1 MTRLDQEKRK
11 RDKRRKIKS
20 LGEGTSDAC
29 HVIESRKMDSE
40 NSSCS
45 FDKVEKVLLYCLAGK
60 HIKSSWHSF
69 EMNMF
74 FSSNTVFSNFL
85 TIKKS
90 STDKR
95 FLAFAKNLLIINNLW
110 SVEISNFKNFLET
123 RRYPK

>member
-1 MTRLDQEKRK
+1 MLKKVNETKGQRVRSSNDEIGSRETKEG
-11 RDKRRKIKS
+11 DKRRKIKS

-60 HIKSSWHSF
+60 HIKSFWHSF

-74 FSSNTVFSNFL
+74 FSSNTPRVS
-85 TIKKS
+85 
-90 STDKR
+90 R
-95 FLAFAKNLLIINNLW
+95 
-110 SVEISNFKNFLET
+110 IS
-123 RRYPK
+123 

>member
-11 RDKRRKIKS
+11 RGGGGDKRRKIKS

-45 FDKVEKVLLYCLAGK
+45 FDKVEKLLLYCLAGK

-74 FSSNTVFSNFL
+74 FPSRDKYTVS
-85 TIKKS
+85 
-90 STDKR
+90 R
-95 FLAFAKNLLIINNLW
+95 
-110 SVEISNFKNFLET
+110 ISW
-123 RRYPK
+123 R